1 MSQQAPLFELSA
13 KQISFLS
20 ASDDEILFGG
30 SAGGGKTYS
39 LIIKALGLNN
49 VGITHP
55 EYRAL
60 IIRKSYEDLD
70 TILKYQK
77 RIYEGTSSPP
87 PAWKEQAKEW
97 VWPNGATVSMGYLA
111 SKGDLER
118 YIGNG
123 YDFIGVEEVCDTI
136 PSLEWWQLLASR
148 CRSDIPD
155 LVPMICGTTNPK
167 GKGFAWVQAHWSVA
181 PEGKS
186 THQKIRTD
194 AIELGGVAIPAQS
207 KTRRYIQSL
216 VTDNT
221 LWSDSQKQAYIAG
234 LQLMSEQDRNALLYG
249 RWDYAA
255 ADDLLIAPA
264 LVAAAAKIELTR
276 QRKTTGRRIIGI
288 DPAHQGKDSTAI
300 IHRKLDTLY
309 RLERYNKLD
318 TMQLVAKIRTLYLE
332 CETEDGQAPVINIDY
347 AMGVGAGDRLMELG
361 IRCNVINFASK
372 PYDPEKYI
380 NKRAEMYGELARAM
394 QSATEYRL
402 PPDAAL
408 IQQLSAVM
416 IDRDSSGRLKIAPKA
431 DIKKAVGR
439 SPDEADAAALTY
451 AVHLS
456 IAGAGLGV
464 TSINTP
470 Y

>member
-1 MSQQAPLFELSA
+1 MTAPLFELSA
-13 KQISFLS
+13 LQVSFLAAS
-20 ASDDEILFGG
+20 ADEILFGG
-30 SAGGGKTYS
+30 SAGGGKTYG

-49 VGITHP
+49 IGVTHP

-70 TILKYQK
+70 TILKYQR
-77 RIYEGTSSPP
+77 RIYEATSNPP
-87 PAWKEQAKEW
+87 PQWKEQAKEW

-148 CRSDIPD
+148 CRSDIPG
-155 LVPMICGTTNPK
+155 LRPMICGTTNPK
-167 GKGFAWVQAHWSVA
+167 GKGFAWVQAHWAVA
-181 PEGKS
+181 PDGKS
-186 THQKIRTD
+186 TFQTINTE
-194 AIELGGVAIPAQS
+194 AIELGGVVIPAQS

-221 LWSDSQKQAYIAG
+221 LWSEVQKQAYIAG

-255 ADDLLIAPA
+255 ADDLLIPPSI
-264 LVAAAAKIELTR
+264 VAAASKIDLTR
-276 QRKTTGRRIIGI
+276 QRKTTGRRIIGV

-309 RLERYNKLD
+309 RLERLSKLD
-318 TMQLVAKIRTLYLE
+318 TMQLVSKIRTLYLE
-332 CETEDGQAPVINIDY
+332 CEAEDGQAPVINIDY
-347 AMGVGAGDRLMELG
+347 ALGVGAGDRLRELG
-361 IRCNVINFASK
+361 IHCNVINFASK
-372 PYDPEKYI
+372 AYEPEKYI
-380 NKRAEMYGELARAM
+380 NKRAEMYGELALAM
-394 QSATEYRL
+394 QSANEYRI

-416 IDRDSSGRLKIAPKA
+416 IDRDSSGRLKIAPKSE
-431 DIKKAVGR
+431 IKKAVGR

-451 AVHLS
+451 AVHIPLIGS
-456 IAGAGLGV
+456 TGSVSA
-464 TSINTP
+464 NTP